1 MKTDAPADLN
11 EENDINSVINKS
23 MNDNTK
29 TTVVNTSENKEQEK
43 EITDFKDQMKAL
55 QKQIVEMNQNKQK
68 VIERKIDELNK
79 NKKES
84 VEVQKQFV
92 NELKTIKLSVKPLN
106 NTEIFPHFLNS
117 SRFKD
122 LNFVYFKLI
131 DSLCRSRYFKSKLV
145 TLNRLQGDSL

>member
-1 MKTDAPADLN
+1 
-11 EENDINSVINKS
+11 

-43 EITDFKDQMKAL
+43 EITELKNQMKAL

-84 VEVQKQFV
+84 VEVQ
-92 NELKTIKLSVKPLN
+92 N
-106 NTEIFPHFLNS
+106 
-117 SRFKD
+117 
-122 LNFVYFKLI
+122 
-131 DSLCRSRYFKSKLV
+131 
-145 TLNRLQGDSL
+145 